1 MRSTRPAID
10 SMVVIVPACNEQALI
25 DDCLD
30 AVGGAVDHLH
40 KTRPTIVVETLV
52 VLDACDDQTAA
63 RVLAHP
69 DVGAISCNLKC
80 VGAARALAVA
90 HVLDRSSGPDRV
102 WIANTDAD
110 SRVPRDWLTMMLDFA
125 DDDVDLVL
133 GTVLPDDLP
142 ASLLDRWL
150 QRHRLIEGH
159 PHVHG
164 ANLGIRADT
173 YLEIGGFSPLAVGED
188 AALAQHAATAG
199 ASIVRTA
206 MLPVLTSARLR
217 GRVTGGFASYLEAVS
232 GEGAAG

>member
-1 MRSTRPAID
+1 MRCTRPAID
-10 SMVVIVPACNEQALI
+10 SIVVVVPACNEQALI

-30 AVGGAVDHLH
+30 AIGDAISYLH
-40 KTRPTIVVETLV
+40 NSRPTIIVETLV

-69 DVGAISCNLKC
+69 DVGAISCNLRC

-90 HVLDRSSGPDRV
+90 HVLDRSSAPDRV

-110 SRVPRDWLTMMLDFA
+110 SRVPRDWLTTMLDFA

-164 ANLGIRADT
+164 ANLGIRADI
-173 YLEIGGFSPLAVGED
+173 YLEIGGFSPLTVGED
-188 AALAQHAATAG
+188 AALAQLAATAG
-199 ASIVRTA
+199 ASIARTA
-206 MLPVLTSARLR
+206 MLPVLTSARLK
-217 GRVTGGFASYLEAVS
+217 GRVIGGFASYLEAVA